1 MRPVRRGGE
10 GSFGVLLIEVQD
22 AVCEVDGGVAGEE
35 GDLVGGLFGGGRGGG
50 VAGQGGSCEWE

>member
-35 GDLVGGLFGGGRGGG
+35 GDLGGGPRRRSRRTGGFL
-50 VAGQGGSCEWE
+50 